1 MANEVLNS
9 ILKEYEQKKLKA
21 ELELE
26 KRKEKLYQSIPR
38 LQEIE
43 TELNNFAISAAKDIL
58 LHQTSSFHNLNE
70 IISKRKQE
78 KSDILKKANISDDFL
93 IPHYGCSLC
102 KDTGYV
108 TKNNYK
114 TEMCNCLKQQ
124 LLDASFYKSN
134 LANLEKENFETFK
147 EDLFSDQIDLAKYHF
162 NISPKQ
168 NIKNIKQRCQE
179 FVKNFDNP
187 DVKNLLFTGNTGLR

>member
-38 LQEIE
+38 LGEIE
-43 TELNNFAISAAKDIL
+43 TELNNFAISKAKDIL
-58 LHQTSSFHNLNE
+58 LHQTSSLRNLNE
-70 IISKRKQE
+70 LISKRKQE
-78 KSDILKKANISDDFL
+78 RVDILKKANISNDFL
-93 IPHYGCSLC
+93 IPHYDCSLC

-108 TKNNYK
+108 TKDNYR

-124 LLDASFYKSN
+124 LLNASFYKSN
-134 LANLEKENFETFK
+134 LANLEKENFDTFK
-147 EDLFSDQIDLAKYHF
+147 ENLFSDEIDLAKYHF

-168 NIKNIKQRCQE
+168 NIKNIKQKCQE

-187 DVKNLLFTGNTGLR
+187 DIKNLLFTGNTGLR